1 MNPEQGHFKLLFCPQ
16 GENVDF
22 NPVCS
27 ECPTLPTIC
36 KYLHIGTGMGK
47 GQCDADTME
56 FRKSDAILILLSWL
70 WCLGQVT
77 YFLSHKCKI
86 VDGPSQDFSV
96 DNSGEWISSTCGGLT
111 GVKYIGSI
119 VHTSFPLSWKL
130 DNVPVEWC
138 NLVKLNLSN
147 SKWHVSC
154 HPDLTHSLI

>member
-1 MNPEQGHFKLLFCPQ
+1 M
-16 GENVDF
+16 
-22 NPVCS
+22 
-27 ECPTLPTIC
+27 
-36 KYLHIGTGMGK
+36 GTGVGK

-56 FRKSDAILILLSWL
+56 FRKSDAIVILLSWL

-96 DNSGEWISSTCGGLT
+96 DNSGEWTSSTCGGLT
-111 GVKYIGSI
+111 GAKCIGGI
-119 VHTSFPLSWKL
+119 VHASFPLSWKL
-130 DNVPVEWC
+130 YNVPVEWC

-154 HPDLTHSLI
+154 HPDWTHSLIWALWQNTRRPPATPREGSLVVRNYCCFSVCAR